1 MPDLNPTPAPPPV
14 RRPRGVVR
22 IGGKVVE
29 GWQSWEV
36 DNNAYRSAD
45 TFRVVFALAL
55 LRQPYDA
62 DWFSRQESL
71 EVEILAGFPADPDR
85 PDPSELDSLILGHAD
100 ELLFDPTR
108 GTIELTGRDLT
119 ALLIDTQT
127 SENFP
132 DHTASQIATKL
143 AERYQLTPVVTA
155 TKTKAGDYYRY
166 EHAVTTQQQSE
177 WELLT
182 QLANVEDF
190 VLYVKGRELHFE
202 PRPAQQAD
210 HYAIDWAA
218 ASAERGHPV
227 ANACAVQFSR
237 NLTIAKGV
245 AVEVRSWNAEHK
257 KAFKASWPK
266 EVKAAQP
273 GQSAARAQL
282 YRYAIAGLTQDKALQ
297 RAQSIYRQIVAHEMH
312 LTASL
317 PADNVLDSGKTL
329 LMRGT
334 GTAFDQ
340 LYYPESVTRSMSI
353 GDGYRMSIRAKNT
366 AGPQAEAAP

>member
-22 IGGKVVE
+22 IGGQVVE
-29 GWQSWEV
+29 GWESWEV

-45 TFRVVFALAL
+45 TFRVAFALAL
-55 LRQPYDA
+55 LRKPCDA

-71 EVEILAGFPADPDR
+71 EVEILAGFPADPER
-85 PDPSELDSLILGHAD
+85 PDPSELDPLILGHAD
-100 ELLFDPTR
+100 EVLFDPTR

-119 ALLIDTQT
+119 ALLIDTKT
-127 SENFP
+127 SENYP
-132 DHTASQIATKL
+132 EHTASQIATKL
-143 AERYQLTPVVTA
+143 AERYELTPVVTA

-210 HYAIDWAA
+210 HYVIDWSA
-218 ASAERGHPV
+218 ASAGRGHPV
-227 ANACAVQFSR
+227 ANVAAVQFSR

-266 EVKAAQP
+266 EVKATQP
-273 GQSAARAQL
+273 GQSAARTQL

-340 LYYPESVTRSMSI
+340 VYYPESVTRSMSI
-353 GDGYRMSIRAKNT
+353 SDGYRMNIRAKNT
-366 AGPQAEAAP
+366 GPQPEAAP